1 MFNILAL
8 WGRNVN
14 INHWFIV
21 YICFSTYHILGPGS
35 RGVLTGGWEMNG
47 KEMKLIDDVLKE
59 NRKLKNTQRKFVGAI
74 KRLTDENEYLADE
87 IIKKDLEVEK
97 LETELQ
103 MLRKKLCATV

>member
-1 MFNILAL
+1 
-8 WGRNVN
+8 
-14 INHWFIV
+14 
-21 YICFSTYHILGPGS
+21 
-35 RGVLTGGWEMNG
+35 MNG
-47 KEMKLIDDVLKE
+47 ADINLKDLYIQNIGGMDARTGDKLMAQRYMKLVDDTLRE
-59 NRKLKNTQRKFVGAI
+59 NRKLKSNQRKFVGAI

>member
-1 MFNILAL
+1 
-8 WGRNVN
+8 
-14 INHWFIV
+14 
-21 YICFSTYHILGPGS
+21 
-35 RGVLTGGWEMNG
+35 MNG
-47 KEMKLIDDVLKE
+47 AEINLKDLYIQNIGGMDARTGDKLMAQRYMKLVDDTLRE
-59 NRKLKNTQRKFVGAI
+59 NRKLKNNQRKFVGAI